1 MGNPHHFL
9 QHAAG
14 VQTVGDPWVGRIA
27 VVQNDDF
34 FGLEATDD
42 LRGVA
47 GGDELDFRESLF
59 QRRHDVALPGRVK
72 MDVQFVNDDY
82 A

>member
-1 MGNPHHFL
+1 M
-9 QHAAG
+9 
-14 VQTVGDPWVGRIA
+14 
-27 VVQNDDF
+27 QNDDF